1 VEKYLNLP
9 VIASIPSI
17 SNNGTHHKIAKKETG
32 DSLYG
37 SKLLPQCGN
46 KSYITE
52 AYRTVQLNFSFL
64 NPDRPLKS
72 LLITSSEPSAGKT
85 LTSLNI
91 AQLYAQLGTKT
102 LVMDCDLRRPMIHA
116 VLNIEQMPGLTNL
129 IIDKNACLNS
139 YVHIMGDETFHGN
152 LAILT
157 CGTIPPNPSEI
168 LESQRMEEI
177 IAEAVDSYELVIID
191 SPPIISV
198 TDSIILGRRVDG
210 VLLVLRSGKTNCAA
224 AIRTKKILENGHI
237 GILGTLLNDVDLKNT
252 YSYYKDYYYYSN
264 NKIA

>member
-1 VEKYLNLP
+1 
-9 VIASIPSI
+9 
-17 SNNGTHHKIAKKETG
+17 
-32 DSLYG
+32 
-37 SKLLPQCGN
+37 
-46 KSYITE
+46 
-52 AYRTVQLNFSFL
+52 
-64 NPDRPLKS
+64 
-72 LLITSSEPSAGKT
+72 
-85 LTSLNI
+85 
-91 AQLYAQLGTKT
+91 
-102 LVMDCDLRRPMIHA
+102 
-116 VLNIEQMPGLTNL
+116 
-129 IIDKNACLNS
+129 
-139 YVHIMGDETFHGN
+139 
-152 LAILT
+152 
-157 CGTIPPNPSEI
+157 
-168 LESQRMEEI
+168 MEEI